1 MTLQKHTLIPILFSF
16 FLLTNIFVSSSVGA
30 QTLDAQSKA
39 ELQAEIK
46 KYVEDVGKKALKAEL
61 EAGNF
66 KIPTELYDLKVKF
79 NKAKGRVEKA
89 KQQLI
94 DFKNADKFAK
104 VQMRCGSDLRVLKK
118 LASTNGIDLKDF
130 LSVRNKACDQV
141 VKLGKLKKMYEDFQM
156 IKKTGFL
163 IVDKHAKRRVSWKL
177 PFQKRRHRT
186 TQKWVR
192 LAYVPGAGLQFTAHY
207 KWSDKKKRQIIP
219 LPGQERKKEGWR
231 CLPPTSK
238 TMKLCFAILDTS
250 KSMVKLKWLVTAN
263 SGVKPIGWFD
273 IPNGGITMT
282 IPAPFGY
289 LEHLDQFKEKKKQQ
303 AYNKIVKK
311 ITDTTGI
318 EKEQLEKI
326 KNLASMKM
334 TKADMQKKAQE
345 IITAKLKEMAEKT
358 KFAKKYTEQIEIAKT
373 LYDMNPKTLKVG
385 SARKEFNEF
394 KVSFA
399 NMDKITKI
407 KTLCNKQIP
416 PRLTKAMK
424 RIGVPLDN
432 YASKKTELCNVLRK
446 FGEIQKMYED
456 WKHVS
461 KDGLH
466 LANEFRKN
474 QPKFKGKK
482 RTVQFGIEARYM
494 AEQKKMKLYSWYK
507 FSGDAKQV
515 QEIKNVAAFTK
526 PAKKACK
533 SFKSRGKL
541 CWEVLKRTKETIT
554 VKFDAESRYR
564 KRTKGTSTG
573 PLKINIPYAYMDKLA
588 VMKGKAKKVLEMKKQ
603 LQSLVTMDASFQEK
617 IAALSRSLH

>member
-1 MTLQKHTLIPILFSF
+1 MTLPRNSLIPIVFSF
-16 FLLTNIFVSSSVGA
+16 FFLTNIFVSSGVSA
-30 QTLDAQSKA
+30 QTLDAQSK
-39 ELQAEIK
+39 EDLQAELK
-46 KYVEDVGKKALKAEL
+46 KYVEDVGKQVLQAQL
-61 EAGNF
+61 ESGKF
-66 KIPTELYDLKVKF
+66 KIPTELYNLKVKF
-79 NKAKGRVEKA
+79 NKAQGRVEKA

-104 VQMRCGSDLRVLKK
+104 VRMRCGSDLSVMKK

-130 LSVRNKACDQV
+130 LSVRTKACDQV

-156 IKKTGFL
+156 IKKNGFL
-163 IVDKHAKRRVSWKL
+163 IVDKHTKRRVSWKIW
-177 PFQKRRHRT
+177 PDKRKRRT

-192 LAYVPGAGLQFTAHY
+192 LAYVPGAGLKFTVHY

-219 LPGQERKKEGWR
+219 LPGQKRKKKGWR

-238 TMKLCFAILDTS
+238 SLKLCFAILDTS
-250 KSMVKLKWLVTAN
+250 KSMVKLKWLVRADA
-263 SGVKPIGWFD
+263 KYIGWFD
-273 IPNGGITMT
+273 IPDGGITMT
-282 IPAPFGY
+282 VPAPFGY
-289 LEHLDQFKEKKKQQ
+289 LEHLDQFKEEKKLQ
-303 AYNKIVKK
+303 AYNKIVQK
-311 ITDTTGI
+311 ISDTTGI

-345 IITAKLKEMAEKT
+345 MVTAKLKEMAEKT
-358 KFAKKYTEQIEIAKT
+358 AFAKKYTEQIEIAKT
-373 LYDMNPKTLKVG
+373 LYNISPKELKPG
-385 SARKEFNEF
+385 SPRKGLKEF

-407 KTLCNKQIP
+407 KTLCNTQIP
-416 PRLTKAMK
+416 PRLAKALT
-424 RIGVPLDN
+424 RIGVPLDH
-432 YASKKTELCNVLRK
+432 YASKKTELCSVLRK

-474 QPKFKGKK
+474 KPKFKGKR
-482 RTVQFGIEARYM
+482 RTVQFGIEVRYM

-507 FSGDAKQV
+507 FSGDKKQTK
-515 QEIKNVAAFTK
+515 EIRNITAFTK

-533 SFKSRGKL
+533 YFKSRGKL

-564 KRTKGTSTG
+564 NRTKGTTTG

-588 VMKGKAKKVLEMKKQ
+588 VMKGKAQKVLEMKKQ
-603 LQSLVTMDASFQEK
+603 MQSLVAMDASFHKKMAEVSK
-617 IAALSRSLH
+617 SLD

>member
-1 MTLQKHTLIPILFSF
+1 MTSLKHLWFSIVFSF
-16 FLLTNIFVSSSVGA
+16 FFLSNVLSSDVSA
-30 QTLDAQSKA
+30 QTLDAQSKE
-39 ELQAEIK
+39 ELQAELK
-46 KYVEDVGKKALKAEL
+46 KYVEDVGKQVLQAQL
-61 EAGNF
+61 ESGKF
-66 KIPTELYDLKVKF
+66 KIPTELYNLKVKF
-79 NKAKGRVEKA
+79 NKAQGRVEKA

-104 VQMRCGSDLRVLKK
+104 VQMRCGSDLSVLKK
-118 LASTNGIDLKDF
+118 LASTNGIDLKEF
-130 LSVRNKACDQV
+130 LSARTKACDQV

-163 IVDKHAKRRVSWKL
+163 IVDKHSTRRVSWKL
-177 PFQKRRHRT
+177 PFEKRRRRT

-192 LAYVPGAGLQFTAHY
+192 LAYVPGAGLKFTAHY
-207 KWSDKKKRQIIP
+207 KWSSKKKRQIIP
-219 LPGQERKKEGWR
+219 LPGQKRQKKGWR

-250 KSMVKLKWLVTAN
+250 KSMVKLKWLVRAN

-273 IPNGGITMT
+273 IPGGGITMT
-282 IPAPFGY
+282 VPAPFGY
-289 LEHLDQFKEKKKQQ
+289 LEHLDQFKEQKKQQ

-318 EKEQLEKI
+318 EKAQLEKI

-345 IITAKLKEMAEKT
+345 MVTAKLKEMAEKT
-358 KFAKKYTEQIEIAKT
+358 AFAKKYTEQIEIAKT
-373 LYDMNPKTLKVG
+373 LYHLNPKTLKVG
-385 SARKEFNEF
+385 SPRKAFKEF

-407 KTLCNKQIP
+407 KTLCSKQIP
-416 PRLTKAMK
+416 PRLAKALT
-424 RIGVPLDN
+424 RIGVPLDH

-474 QPKFKGKK
+474 KPKFKGKK

-507 FSGDAKQV
+507 FSGDKKQT
-515 QEIKNVAAFTK
+515 QEIRNVAAFTK

-564 KRTKGTSTG
+564 NRTKGTSTG

-603 LQSLVTMDASFQEK
+603 LQSLVTMDASFQKK
-617 IAALSRSLH
+617 IAEVSDSLH